1 MKRHRIRRRLLQ
13 LRKFL
18 LLRCQFRLCI
28 RQRIPC
34 ILHALILRFDC
45 PRIAD
50 FANQPAL
57 FLDFI
62 RLCRAFL
69 QCLFRALQL
78 FKAIHQR
85 FRGFDALHALV
96 ALRRRLP
103 LRQVALLQLQAR
115 AHVGQHLRQRIHLFR
130 LQFFCSDNRAFRRF
144 QRLRIFLRQPF
155 RHRSPRKKGHI
166 RPPGLRRGVLLLR
179 QRLQAFAQLIIVVC
193 FQQIAQQ
200 FRLFLA
206 VRAQEVHK
214 FALRNHHD
222 FAELICRQA
231 HKLFDFPVRFRQ
243 LARILRAVRHQEFHR
258 FTFILQFRVAPLGRA
273 CIPRCPPNSVRF
285 FLPVLVC
292 RKNKRGIRLRFLH
305 IHKLAQHF
313 VQFLILLFV
322 FVDTN
327 RAHFA
332 VEREHHCIENGGFAR
347 PRVAADEEKIAALLE
362 VNLRFFAVRAKGLHR
377 QKNRFH
383 ASSSFMA
390 FMTSVSSAFSS
401 AFSRSP
407 ANCRHSS

>member
-1 MKRHRIRRRLLQ
+1 MKRRRIRRRLLQ

-18 LLRCQFRLCI
+18 LLRCQFPLCI
-28 RQRIPC
+28 RQCLLC

-78 FKAIHQR
+78 FKALHQR
-85 FRGFDALHALV
+85 LCGFDSLHAVV
-96 ALRRRLP
+96 AVVLRRCLL
-103 LRQVALLQLQAR
+103 LRQYALLQLQACTH
-115 AHVGQHLRQRIHLFR
+115 AGQHIHQRIHLFG
-130 LQFFCSDNRAFRRF
+130 LQFFGGFDDRAFRRF
-144 QRLRIFLRQPF
+144 QRLCIFLRQSF

-166 RPPGLRRGVLLLR
+166 RPLGLRRGVLLLR
-179 QRLQAFAQLIIVVC
+179 QRLQAFAQLIIVVR

-206 VRAQEVHK
+206 ARAQEVHK
-214 FALRNHHD
+214 FALRNHHH
-222 FAELICRQA
+222 FAELVCRQA

-243 LARILRAVRHQEFHR
+243 LARILRAVRHQQLRRLALFLLLC
-258 FTFILQFRVAPLGRA
+258 TCSLGGADVPRRA
-273 CIPRCPPNSVRF
+273 RNLVRF
-285 FLPVLVC
+285 LLPMLMRRKDKRHNWLV
-292 RKNKRGIRLRFLH
+292 IPH
-305 IHKLAQHF
+305 VHKLAQQL
-313 VQFLILLFV
+313 VFLAAAV
-322 FVDTN
+322 C
-327 RAHFA
+327 AHFT

-362 VNLRFFAVRAKGLHR
+362 VNFRFFAVRAKGLHR

-383 ASSSFMA
+383 AFSSFMA

>member
-1 MKRHRIRRRLLQ
+1 MKRRRIRRRLLQ

-34 ILHALILRFDC
+34 ILHALILRFDG

-69 QCLFRALQL
+69 QYLFRALQL
-78 FKAIHQR
+78 FKALHQR
-85 FRGFDALHALV
+85 LCGFDSLHALV
-96 ALRRRLP
+96 AVFLRRRLP

-115 AHVGQHLRQRIHLFR
+115 AHVGQHIHQRIHLFG

-144 QRLRIFLRQPF
+144 QRLCIFLRQSF

-166 RPPGLRRGVLLLR
+166 RPLGLRRGVLLLR
-179 QRLQAFAQLIIVVC
+179 QRLQAFAQLIIVVR

-200 FRLFLA
+200 RCLCLA
-206 VRAQEVHK
+206 VRAQEIHK
-214 FALRNHHD
+214 FTLRNHHH

-231 HKLFDFPVRFRQ
+231 HNLFDFAVRVRQ
-243 LARILRAVRHQEFHR
+243 LARILRAVRHQQLRR
-258 FTFILQFRVAPLGRA
+258 FALFLLLCTCSLGGADVPRRA
-273 CIPRCPPNSVRF
+273 RNLVRF
-285 FLPVLVC
+285 LLPMLMRRKDKRHKRLV
-292 RKNKRGIRLRFLH
+292 IPH
-305 IHKLAQHF
+305 VHKLAQQL
-313 VQFLILLFV
+313 VFLAAAV
-322 FVDTN
+322 C
-327 RAHFA
+327 AHFA
-332 VEREHHCIENGGFAR
+332 VECEHHCIENGGFAR

-383 ASSSFMA
+383 AFSSFMA

>member
-13 LRKFL
+13 PRKFL

-28 RQRIPC
+28 RQRSPR

-69 QCLFRALQL
+69 QCLFRILQFL
-78 FKAIHQR
+78 KTLHQR
-85 FRGFDALHALV
+85 FCGLNLLHGFV
-96 ALRRRLP
+96 AIFLRCPLL
-103 LRQVALLQLQAR
+103 LRQFALLQLQACTH
-115 AHVGQHLRQRIHLFR
+115 AGQHFRQRIHLFG

-166 RPPGLRRGVLLLR
+166 RPLGLRRGVLLLR
-179 QRLQAFAQLIIVVC
+179 QRLQAFAQLIIVVR

-206 VRAQEVHK
+206 ARAQEVHK
-214 FALRNHHD
+214 FALRNHHH
-222 FAELICRQA
+222 FAELVCRQA
-231 HKLFDFPVRFRQ
+231 HNLFDFAVRVRQ
-243 LARILRAVRHQEFHR
+243 LARILRAVRHQQLRR
-258 FTFILQFRVAPLGRA
+258 FALFLLLCTCSLGGADVPRRA
-273 CIPRCPPNSVRF
+273 RNLVRF
-285 FLPVLVC
+285 LLPMLMRRKDKRHKRLV
-292 RKNKRGIRLRFLH
+292 IPH
-305 IHKLAQHF
+305 VHKLAQQL
-313 VQFLILLFV
+313 VFLAAAV
-322 FVDTN
+322 C
-327 RAHFA
+327 AHFA

-383 ASSSFMA
+383 AFSSFMA